1 MKNENMIKIILDFIA
16 TFLILVSI
24 CLLLKSIFL
33 MIVQNYPI
41 IETFKFIKN
50 TITQKIH
57 TNKIKLFISFF
68 KTYLIQKKISI
79 ASSFIRIK
87 NKIVRRFKTVENF
100 SIILIKTI
108 RNNLKFMMLFLI
120 IYIIL
125 EFFHLL

>member
-87 NKIVRRFKTVENF
+87 NKILRRFKTVENF

>member
-1 MKNENMIKIILDFIA
+1 MIKIILDFIA